1 MNDHYSLILYL
12 PPDNHLAMGLAMYY
26 IVAINE
32 QDDGT
37 RLPNRQEASRIL
49 ALKLEYSSAHV
60 TRWFRGDFSKHP
72 LTSES
77 FLEFAKIYR
86 GQPGL
91 DNDLSIYRL
100 ARAGGQQYVDC
111 LCQLGISGKPSPFST
126 RDLKR
131 SLGHSQTFGGALGF
145 DIFLRAEARVGLE
158 KALNIFNQKLPEGP
172 KKLAPDLYRALN
184 LAYVTLSSELQQRFR
199 ALGGL
204 KKRDQYD
211 LRDFAALWDISSDD
225 ARKILSQFARDVGF
239 LKIKDAESTQL
250 LVPQWAPEIQT
261 YARWVLDP
269 FHQEKVVAEDYEE
282 HLSLPEKCEAEF
294 DQYRKTIKIT
304 EIFPRALARSKAW
317 DPLKLIQIEWS
328 DSPSK
333 LIIFAP
339 LSSQLP
345 FLSLK
350 LRSVVRKYE
359 NMTRPTQILHLLS
372 KSVLALALFSI
383 PLLLAIYCAHTQNAE
398 ATAVILI
405 NLFRTLHFVANILTI
420 CHCIYF
426 NYWGFRWAVL
436 WCWIADNLEAKP
448 YAERCLP

>member
-184 LAYVTLSSELQQRFR
+184 LAYVTLSSELQQCFR

-211 LRDFAALWDISSDD
+211 LRDFAALWDTSSDD

-239 LKIKDAESTQL
+239 LEIKEAENTQL

-269 FHQEKVVAEDYEE
+269 FHQEKVVAETYEE
-282 HLSLPEKCEAEF
+282 RLSYPPSCIAKIKAYWKETKLKNIVRRSWGRAKKHNPIQLVSRAPYEPPAKLIEYTPLDSELWFLPYEIRLVVRAYEKTTWP
-294 DQYRKTIKIT
+294 YTVIKI
-304 EIFPRALARSKAW
+304 LA
-317 DPLKLIQIEWS
+317 
-328 DSPSK
+328 
-333 LIIFAP
+333 
-339 LSSQLP
+339 
-345 FLSLK
+345 
-350 LRSVVRKYE
+350 
-359 NMTRPTQILHLLS
+359 NLLLTFYVS
-372 KSVLALALFSI
+372 FVLAVGVSTWAQNINLQETAILFSI
-383 PLLLAIYCAHTQNAE
+383 
-398 ATAVILI
+398 TA
-405 NLFRTLHFVANILTI
+405 LTI
-420 CHCIYF
+420 VRSMFLMLIPF
-426 NYWGFRWAVL
+426 VSIIVYWGFFSAAL
-436 WCWIADNLEAKP
+436 WCWTVDNLEKV
-448 YAERCLP
+448 ETM